1 MAIGR
6 TYQIGWIMW
15 ILVVISFIP
24 DIWRMSMKQVSYRYL
39 LYILSRYYYELERL
53 WGWVDVWP
61 YFFTQNGWT
70 NLVEIHPTVYKRN
83 QHNTFFFIK
92 STPIKS
98 QTEASTSI
106 IKTDHK
112 MRTET
117 AGMKRNQQRFE
128 IIGHTMLGISPFSRL
143 SRNKD
148 TMKVSV
154 QAQAIMRK
162 VDWGS

>member
-1 MAIGR
+1 MTVGS
-6 TYQIGWIMW
+6 
-15 ILVVISFIP
+15 ISRKTGERIWLKFTPQFI
-24 DIWRMSMKQVSYRYL
+24 
-39 LYILSRYYYELERL
+39 
-53 WGWVDVWP
+53 
-61 YFFTQNGWT
+61 NG
-70 NLVEIHPTVYKRN
+70 I
-83 QHNTFFFIK
+83 NTIPFFIK

-162 VDWGS
+162 VD